1 MAILDDYNPR
11 DTSKGFVWLKFRTDL
26 VDEPAFMQ
34 LTDQS
39 KAVYFEVYFLAGKSD
54 AGGLIL
60 SGDKPASIG
69 NLAWLMRR
77 QESDVQN
84 ALDELARA
92 GLVDLDNYQ
101 VTVCRFANEQGPSM
115 TDQRVQWATRQAKRR
130 ARARGE
136 VWPEPDANAE
146 PEPDKNQ
153 NREGSKDLKEPE
165 PEQTKDLKPQQIKT
179 KRVTS
184 QSRESHAGV
193 TRDSGGGGDFVSF
206 GRAILQSWQEITGNI
221 YEPNKVFDELVQ
233 EWLDEGVTLEDVRQ
247 AFLQTKH
254 SARTPI
260 YARLLA
266 INIKNARPE
275 VQAGKE
281 LDAWRALYNQNKQAE
296 GRDE

>member
-11 DTSKGFVWLKFRTDL
+11 ETSRGFVWLKFRTDL
-26 VDEPAFMQ
+26 IDESEFMQ
-34 LTDQS
+34 LTDLA
-39 KAVYFEVYFLAGKSD
+39 KAVYFEAYFLAGRSD

-60 SGDKPASIG
+60 ASERPATIG
-69 NLAWLMRR
+69 KIAWSLRR
-77 QESDVQN
+77 PEADLQN
-84 ALDELARA
+84 ALDELVRA

-101 VTVCRFANEQGPSM
+101 VTVCRFKNEQGPSM

-165 PEQTKDLKPQQIKT
+165 SEQDKDLKTKT
-179 KRVTS
+179 KRVTDQS
-184 QSRESHAGV
+184 QDNHAGV

-206 GRAILQSWQEITGNI
+206 GKAILQSWKEITGNI

-275 VQAGKE
+275 VQAGKN
-281 LDAWRALYNQNKQAE
+281 LDSWRALYNQYNQAE

>member
-84 ALDELARA
+84 ALDELDRA

-146 PEPDKNQ
+146 PEQNQ
-153 NREGSKDLKEPE
+153 NSEGSKDLKEQKPVAV
-165 PEQTKDLKPQQIKT
+165 KDLKPQQTKT
-179 KRVTS
+179 KRVTDQS
-184 QSRESHAGV
+184 QDNHAGV

-206 GRAILQSWQEITGNI
+206 GKAILQSWKEITGKTFEAN
-221 YEPNKVFDELVQ
+221 EPFNVMVKK
-233 EWLDEGVTLEDVRQ
+233 WLEAGVTLDDVRQ
-247 AFLQTKH
+247 AFLETKH
-254 SARTPI
+254 KAHTPFMVQS
-260 YARLLA
+260 LA
-266 INIKNARPE
+266 VNIRNARPE

-281 LDAWRALYNQNKQAE
+281 LDAWRALYNQYNQAE